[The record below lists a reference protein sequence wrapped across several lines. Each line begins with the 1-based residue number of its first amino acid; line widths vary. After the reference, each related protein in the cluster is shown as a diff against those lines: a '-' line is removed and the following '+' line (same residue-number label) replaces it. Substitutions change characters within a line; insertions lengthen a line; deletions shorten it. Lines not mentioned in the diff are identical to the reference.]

1 METTKNNLP
10 ENTKTFF
17 YNLSNYLD
25 TKLYYF
31 GSVQRPDYVA
41 EKSDIDVDIFT
52 DNEKSIMSKMQHFLH
67 VKNSD
72 FKPIIWIIDEK
83 QVYGYKIK
91 YENAEENIMAEFFI
105 YNEKFKNVI
114 IKEHTNKFI
123 LPFYITIMLYILK
136 FFHYTIPL
144 LPNKTY
150 NKYKRFII
158 TKGLGND
165 YDKFIIFE

>member
-10 ENTKTFF
+10 ENTKQFF
-17 YNLSNYLD
+17 YKLSNYLD

-41 EKSDIDVDIFT
+41 GKSDIDVDIFT
-52 DNEKSIMSKMQHFLH
+52 DNEKSIISKMQHFLH
-67 VKNSD
+67 VKHSD
-72 FKPIIWIIDEK
+72 FKPIIWIIDDK

-91 YENAEENIMAEFFI
+91 YENEEENIVAEFFV
-105 YNEKFKNVI
+105 YNEKFKDVI
-114 IKEHTNKFI
+114 IKEHTDKFI

-136 FFHYTIPL
+136 LFHYTIPL
-144 LPNKTY
+144 LPNKQY
-150 NKYKRFII
+150 NVYKRFII
-158 TKGLGND
+158 TKCLGRD